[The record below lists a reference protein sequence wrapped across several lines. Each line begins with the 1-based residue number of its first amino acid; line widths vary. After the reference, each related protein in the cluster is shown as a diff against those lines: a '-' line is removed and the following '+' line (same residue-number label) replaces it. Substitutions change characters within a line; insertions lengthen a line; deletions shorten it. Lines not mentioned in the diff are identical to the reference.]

1 MSEITSTSTS
11 TIELSPRVMP
21 KTMTLQATVLDPSVF
36 TIVNRDKEVIRID
49 NEGRIFWYGREIL
62 TDEEY
67 RLTMLDLV
75 KVLIDSMSTSKND
88 NRSDIISC

>member
-1 MSEITSTSTS
+1 MSEIAS
-11 TIELSPRVMP
+11 TIELSPKVMP
-21 KTMTLQATVLDPSVF
+21 EVMTLQATVLDPFVF
-36 TIVNRDKEVIRID
+36 TIVNKDKEVIRID
-49 NEGRIFWYGREIL
+49 NEGRIFWHGRQVL

-75 KVLIDSMSTSKND
+75 KFLIDSMSTSKND